1 MKPFALLL
9 IIALLFMS
17 APALADNANN
27 PIWWQRSAHAANA
40 PRDTVLMRI
49 VETVQ
54 IRDAP
59 CPTYEESNNREF
71 WYGVFFGALATM
83 GAIALLATMI
93 K

>member
-9 IIALLFMS
+9 IIALMFIS

-27 PIWWQRSAHAANA
+27 PVWWQRSAHAANA

-49 VETVQ
+49 VETVK

-71 WYGVFFGALATM
+71 WYGIFFGVFGTVCLIVFLAK
-83 GAIALLATMI
+83 AIT
-93 K
+93 